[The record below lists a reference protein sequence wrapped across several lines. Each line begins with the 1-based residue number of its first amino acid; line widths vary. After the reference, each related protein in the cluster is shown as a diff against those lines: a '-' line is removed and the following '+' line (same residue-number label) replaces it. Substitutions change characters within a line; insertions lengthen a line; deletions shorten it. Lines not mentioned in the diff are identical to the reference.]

1 MAVIWTPSEV
11 PCVLIVDDEE
21 FMRIYF
27 TDVLERGGY
36 LVVTA
41 QDGDAALHIIR
52 ERKPDL
58 VILDLVMPGKDGF
71 TTCREIRELSR
82 DLPVLVVT
90 GLEDT
95 KSVHLA
101 FEAGATDFVTKP
113 VKAELLAYR
122 VHYLFKASNS
132 RKKLVESE
140 ARLAYAQEIASL
152 GNWEWSLERG
162 FFTCSH
168 QALRILNHR
177 DDADILSLE
186 SFLSTVCPF
195 DREPV
200 KRRLEAMSEQT
211 AELCIEFQVIRSD
224 GARRTVKMIGR
235 SKENRGDFNMQGI
248 VQDITDLRQVE
259 SNLIMLRTAVDSLP
273 IGITLTGLDGRIIY
287 SNPAEAEMHGY
298 KVEDL
303 VGQAAWQFAPPE
315 LRKPLHSVDY
325 NEIVFWKRE
334 TSNIKNTGEKFPV
347 QLTSTP
353 VKGAS
358 GRCLGMVTAC
368 EDITARKTTEETI
381 NKLAYYDIL
390 TGLPNRLMFLDRLR
404 HALAMANRNGHSV
417 GLLFVDLDNFKDVND
432 TIGHDIGDKL
442 LQEVAKRLALGVR
455 GADTLA
461 RLGGDEFVVILISE
475 NVQEGTTLAAERIL
489 DLFHAPLVVNGDDI
503 YCSASIG
510 GAFYPENSGDF
521 DGLIKCADTAMYHA
535 KGKGKGLYC
544 IYSPEMER
552 KVMRRVSLE
561 NSLRHALERNEFTL
575 LYQPKWELATR
586 KMVGVEALLRWRC
599 AKLGYV
605 TPSEFVAIAEQN
617 GSIVRI
623 GEWALSAAC
632 TQAKYWL
639 EEGYGDLRVAV
650 NISGRQLKQ
659 RNFFEKV
666 KQTILTSGIPPE
678 MLELE
683 ITENVLMEPH
693 EYIIKSLDSIKRLG
707 VSLSIDDFG
716 TGYSCINNLRHFS
729 IDKLKIDHTFIA
741 NITKNKGDAAIV
753 SAIIS
758 MAHSLDLK
766 VVAEGV
772 EDKTQL
778 KLLKAMACDE
788 VQGFFLGKPMAA
800 EDVPLFLGT
809 VDSPPQ
815 KKSILRAPA
824 LDNVL
829 AAPSAQ
835 HFRD

>member
-1 MAVIWTPSEV
+1 MTLSGASSEV
-11 PCVLIVDDEE
+11 PCVLVVDDDE
-21 FMRIYF
+21 FMRVYF
-27 TDVLERGGY
+27 TDVLKCGGY
-36 LVVTA
+36 LVVA
-41 QDGDAALHIIR
+41 AHNGNAALEIIR

-58 VILDLVMPGKDGF
+58 VVLDLLMPDKDGF

-95 KSVHLA
+95 NSVQLA

-122 VHYLFKASNS
+122 VHYLLKASNS

-152 GNWEWSLERG
+152 GNWEWSPKRG
-162 FFTCSH
+162 VLACSH
-168 QALRILNHR
+168 QALRILDHR
-177 DDADILSLE
+177 YDAGILSLE

-200 KRRLEAMSEQT
+200 KRCLEAVSGQT
-211 AELCIEFQVIRSD
+211 AELAIEFQVIRSD

-235 SKENRGDFNMQGI
+235 RKENSFDFPMQGI

-259 SNLIMLRTAVDSLP
+259 SHLIMLRTAVDALP
-273 IGITLTGLDGRIIY
+273 IGITLTGLDGSIIY
-287 SNPAEAEMHGY
+287 TNPAEAEMHGY

-303 VGQAAWQFAPPE
+303 VGRAAWEFAPPE
-315 LRKPLHSVDY
+315 LRKPLHSFDC
-325 NEIVFWKRE
+325 NEFMFWKRE
-334 TSNIKNTGEKFPV
+334 TSNIKRNGEKFPV

-353 VKGAS
+353 VRDAS

-368 EDITARKTTEETI
+368 EDITTRKTTEETI
-381 NKLAYYDIL
+381 NKLAYYDNL
-390 TGLPNRLMFLDRLR
+390 TGLPNRLMFQDRLR
-404 HALAMANRNGHSV
+404 YAMAMANRNGQSV

-432 TIGHDIGDKL
+432 TIGHDVGDKL
-442 LQEVAKRLALGVR
+442 LQGVAKRLASGVR
-455 GADTLA
+455 EADTLA
-461 RLGGDEFVVILISE
+461 RLGGDEFVVIMISE
-475 NVQEGTTLAAERIL
+475 NVEEGTTLVAQRIL
-489 DLFHAPLVVNGDDI
+489 DLFHAPFLVNGANI

-510 GAFYPENSGDF
+510 GAFYPEDSADF

-535 KGKGKGLYC
+535 KARGKGLYH

-561 NSLRHALERNEFTL
+561 NSLRHALERNEFML
-575 LYQPKWELATR
+575 LYQPKWQLATG
-586 KMVGVEALLRWRC
+586 KVVGVEALMRWRN
-599 AKLGYV
+599 AQLGYV
-605 TPSEFVAIAEQN
+605 SPAEFIAIAEQN
-617 GSIVRI
+617 GFITGI
-623 GEWALSAAC
+623 GEWVLSAAC
-632 TQAKYWL
+632 TQARYWL
-639 EEGYGDLRVAV
+639 EEGHSDLRVAV

-659 RNFFEKV
+659 RDFVEKME
-666 KQTILTSGIPPE
+666 QTLLNTGIPAE

-693 EYIIKSLDSIKRLG
+693 EYSVKSLDSIKRLG

-741 NITKNKGDAAIV
+741 NINKDKSDAAIV
-753 SAIIS
+753 SAIIR

-766 VVAEGV
+766 VIAEGV
-772 EDKTQL
+772 EDKDQL
-778 KLLKAMACDE
+778 ELLKAMECDE

-800 EDVPLFLGT
+800 EDVPLFLDT
-809 VDSPPQ
+809 VDWPI
-815 KKSILRAPA
+815 KTEGT
-824 LDNVL
+824 
-829 AAPSAQ
+829 
-835 HFRD
+835 